1 MLQLQEIFLNQFNL
15 CRVGLKKP
23 IKNNH
28 DKFPNLFQHHTEDKG
43 NCNSTEIEKKEKN
56 RKT

>member
-28 DKFPNLFQHHTEDKG
+28 DKFPNLFQCATQK
-43 NCNSTEIEKKEKN
+43 TKETATQQ
-56 RKT
+56 R